1 MYTHLGAQGRGTW
14 AGRGG
19 AGAGQSSR
27 RCCLSG
33 VLQNE
38 EFTGRTRNS
47 RQKEQHVQRYG
58 ALLRLQG
65 AEYAGAQ
72 GMCGGGQEEHTGR
85 ARPAGEE
92 PHTPFLQRRGF
103 VLQAT
108 GRPGRICGVEG
119 SNQMCVLERSLWL
132 RVEENGVEAGRQGGG
147 CGQSREMTTVAR
159 PEPWQ

>member
-1 MYTHLGAQGRGTW
+1 
-14 AGRGG
+14 
-19 AGAGQSSR
+19 
-27 RCCLSG
+27 
-33 VLQNE
+33 
-38 EFTGRTRNS
+38 
-47 RQKEQHVQRYG
+47 
-58 ALLRLQG
+58 
-65 AEYAGAQ
+65 
-72 GMCGGGQEEHTGR
+72 MCGGGQEEHTGR

-92 PHTPFLQRRGF
+92 PHTPFLQRWGF

-159 PEPWQ
+159 PEPWHNNGET